1 MGIEAYLDRLH
12 TKIRNNRWTRYFW
25 IFCRLALAAGFL
37 PSGYVK
43 IIGERFTNLSNN
55 HPMGHYLEAL
65 HHTSFYYTFIGVAQM
80 TAAVLLLF
88 RRTALLGAVLYFPI
102 ILNICLLSVAVRFD
116 GSLISS
122 PLMVLANLYLLCW
135 DFDRIKPILP
145 FKQPSQKIQQ
155 PINNQFPT
163 LFFAGV
169 FATIVFVIVVL
180 TQLAFDIKPRN
191 TISDCRLQC
200 SKSTHPNACEA
211 FCQDIHRDGK
221 PLEQALKKYRA
232 TVADK

>member
-1 MGIEAYLDRLH
+1 MKMETSLDRLH
-12 TKIRNNRWTRYFW
+12 ARIKTNRWTRYFW
-25 IFCRLALAAGFL
+25 IFCRFALAAGFI

-43 IIGERFTNLSNN
+43 IIGERFTNLSDN

-65 HHTSFYYTFIGVAQM
+65 HHTGFYYTFIGVAQI
-80 TAAVLLLF
+80 TAAILLLF

-145 FKQPSQKIQQ
+145 FRQPTQEVQQ
-155 PINNQFPT
+155 PISNHFPIP
-163 LFFAGV
+163 FFAGV
-169 FATIVFVIVVL
+169 FATVVFVIIVL
-180 TQLAFDIKPRN
+180 TQVAFDIRPRN
-191 TISDCRLQC
+191 TLADCELQC

-221 PLEQALKKYRA
+221 PLQQALKKYHA
-232 TVADK
+232 TVANK

>member
-1 MGIEAYLDRLH
+1 MEIETYLDRLH
-12 TKIRNNRWTRYFW
+12 TQIKTNRWTRYFW
-25 IFCRLALAAGFL
+25 IFCRFALAAGFL

-65 HHTSFYYTFIGVAQM
+65 HHTGFYYTFIGVAQI
-80 TAAVLLLF
+80 TAAILLLF

-122 PLMVLANLYLLCW
+122 PLMVLANLYVLCW

-145 FKQPSQKIQQ
+145 FKQPALKIQQ
-155 PINNQFPT
+155 PISNRFPT
-163 LFFAGV
+163 PFFAGV
-169 FATIVFVIVVL
+169 FATVVFVIIVL
-180 TQLAFDIKPRN
+180 TQVAFDIKPRN
-191 TISDCRLQC
+191 TMSDCRQQC
-200 SKSTHPNACEA
+200 SKSTKPDACEA
-211 FCQDIHRDGK
+211 FCQDIHRDGQ

>member
-1 MGIEAYLDRLH
+1 MEIETYLDRLH
-12 TKIRNNRWTRYFW
+12 TQVKTNRWTRYFW
-25 IFCRLALAAGFL
+25 IFCRFALAAGFL

-43 IIGERFTNLSNN
+43 VIGERFTNLSNN

-65 HHTSFYYTFIGVAQM
+65 HHTGFYYTFIGVAQI
-80 TAAVLLLF
+80 TAAVLLLY
-88 RRTALLGAVLYFPI
+88 RRTALLGAILYFPI
-102 ILNICLLSVAVRFD
+102 ILNICLLSIAVRFD

-145 FKQPSQKIQQ
+145 FEKPAQKVNQPLNS
-155 PINNQFPT
+155 QFPT

-180 TQLAFDIKPRN
+180 TQLAFDIRPRN
-191 TISDCRLQC
+191 TMSDCRLQC
-200 SKSTHPNACEA
+200 SKSTHPDACEA

-221 PLEQALKKYRA
+221 PLEQALRKYRA
-232 TVADK
+232 TVDGK